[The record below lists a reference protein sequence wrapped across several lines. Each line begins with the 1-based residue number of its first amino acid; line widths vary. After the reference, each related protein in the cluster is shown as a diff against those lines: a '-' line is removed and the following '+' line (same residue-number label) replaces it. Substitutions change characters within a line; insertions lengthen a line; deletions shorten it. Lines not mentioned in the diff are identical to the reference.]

1 MGKASI
7 KTEQEIELMRES
19 CRIVAE
25 VLALVGSNVK
35 PGVFTR
41 ELDRIA
47 EEYIKSKGAV
57 PAFKGY
63 GHDRNNVF
71 PSTLCVSVED
81 EVVHGIPNGRR
92 LEEGQVVSID
102 VGVKKSGYF
111 GDGARTFAVGRTSHE
126 KLRLLKVTEESLH
139 KGIAMARAGN
149 HLHDVS
155 SAVQKHV
162 EDAGY
167 SVVRD
172 LVGHGIGKQ
181 LHEEPPIPNF
191 GTPGTGIILKEGMT
205 LAIEPMV
212 NAGTYKVEVGNDG
225 WTVRTADGKP
235 SAHFEHTIVVRDG
248 DAEILTRHD
257 LLIGVDGETGTH

>member
-1 MGKASI
+1 MAKVYI
-7 KTEQEIELMRES
+7 KSEREIELMREC
-19 CRIVAE
+19 CRIVSE

-41 ELDRIA
+41 DLDRIA
-47 EEYIKSKGAV
+47 EEYIRSQGAT

-63 GHDRNNVF
+63 GHDHKNLF

-81 EVVHGIPNGRR
+81 EVVHGIPNGRE
-92 LEEGQVVSID
+92 LEEGQVVSVD
-102 VGVKKSGYF
+102 VGVKKNGYF

-126 KLRLLKVTEESLH
+126 KQKLLRVTEESLY
-139 KGIAMARAGN
+139 KGIGKARAGN

-155 SAVQKHV
+155 SAVQECV
-162 EDAGY
+162 EGAGF

-181 LHEEPPIPNF
+181 LHEEPAIPNF
-191 GTPGTGIILKEGMT
+191 GTPGTGILLKEGMT

-212 NAGTYKVEVGNDG
+212 NAGTFKVEVDDDG

-235 SAHFEHTIVVRDG
+235 SAHFEHTIVVRQG
-248 DAEILTRHD
+248 EPEILTR
-257 LLIGVDGETGTH
+257 

>member
-1 MGKASI
+1 MGKVTI
-7 KTEQEIELMRES
+7 KSESEINLMRE
-19 CRIVAE
+19 CCQIVSE
-25 VLALVGSNVK
+25 VLALVGSQVK
-35 PGVFTR
+35 PGVYTR
-41 ELDRIA
+41 DLDRIA
-47 EEYIKSKGAV
+47 EDYIRSRDAL

-63 GHDRNNVF
+63 GHDSQNLF

-81 EVVHGIPNGRR
+81 EVVHGIPDGRK
-92 LEEGQVVSID
+92 LEEGQVVSVD
-102 VGVKKSGYF
+102 VGVKKNGYF

-126 KLRLLKVTEESLH
+126 KARLMRITEESLY
-139 KGIAMARAGN
+139 KGIGMARAGH

-155 SAVQKHV
+155 SAVQQCV
-162 EDAGY
+162 EDACF

-191 GTPGTGIILKEGMT
+191 GVAGTGILLKEGMT

-212 NAGTYKVEVGNDG
+212 NACSFKVEVDADG

-235 SAHFEHTIVVRDG
+235 SAHFEHTIVVRQG
-248 DAEILTRHD
+248 EPEILTR
-257 LLIGVDGETGTH
+257 